1 MVKRD
6 KESKVKITLSVTGKN
21 YENFKKLADS
31 IGLSV
36 SALIDMLMYFS
47 VKYADKFG
55 EIFQLGLKESFLK
68 EVEHFVDKAK
78 GND

>member
-1 MVKRD
+1 MVKRN

-31 IGLSV
+31 IGLSA

-47 VKYADKFG
+47 FKYADRFG

-68 EVEHFVDKAK
+68 EVEGFVDKAK
-78 GND
+78 ADD